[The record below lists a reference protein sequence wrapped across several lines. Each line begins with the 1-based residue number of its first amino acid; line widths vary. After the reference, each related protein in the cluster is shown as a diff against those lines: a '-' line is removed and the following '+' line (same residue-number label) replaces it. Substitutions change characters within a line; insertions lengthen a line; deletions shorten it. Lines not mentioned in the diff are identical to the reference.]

1 MHTTAVKSA
10 SDLSVG
16 SILNHAGASA
26 KLVKLP
32 TGKIVAGSTLK
43 TQTDAFSFGLAHPQ
57 NGKAAAGTGHA
68 ASSASSSSSSAVI
81 SALTELPT
89 SGL

>member
-1 MHTTAVKSA
+1 MHTPVVKSA

-32 TGKIVAGSTLK
+32 TGKIIAGSTLK
-43 TQTDAFSFGLAHPQ
+43 TQTDALSFGLAHTQ
-57 NGKAAAGTGHA
+57 NGKATAGTGSA
-68 ASSASSSSSSAVI
+68 ASSATSSSSSAVI
-81 SALTELPT
+81 SALTALPA
-89 SGL
+89 SGF